1 MQEQVGKRIRELRL
15 ALGMIQEA
23 VAEKVKV
30 NGKYFGAIERGEINV
45 NLATLVR
52 IAEALQVAPSDLLIT
67 DGGPAKGARGM
78 DAYLEARCGQPES
91 RCLRRG
97 HPPEGVRMP
106 ANPHQ
111 DCGH

>member
-23 VAEKVKV
+23 VAEKAKV
-30 NGKYFGAIERGEINV
+30 NGKYFGAIERGEVNV

-67 DGGPAKGARGM
+67 DGGAAKDDRRVIETLVRAMMKQGDPEKIAR
-78 DAYLEARCGQPES
+78 
-91 RCLRRG
+91 LRTFMEKVFR
-97 HPPEGVRMP
+97 
-106 ANPHQ
+106 
-111 DCGH
+111 